1 MRKEN
6 CDNFQDL
13 FILLRFKSPVD
24 MYAVSPKE
32 DCPHH
37 SHLNY
42 QECFNRLDF
51 DKITAPCLTCGD
63 ASENW
68 LCLEC
73 DHVFC
78 SRYVKGHMSE
88 HNAET
93 NHSIALSFSDG
104 SFWCYSCDSY
114 VNSSELRRIGIKLG
128 RIKFPDTHTVVD
140 VDRALFGGGDSSSSS
155 NALPAVK
162 EDDEDE
168 EETAEGEANPNENV
182 KESAAD
188 AAAANDDSE
197 SSSDEEDFV
206 PTKVPNFTRE
216 HLIDG
221 IKNNTF
227 QRVVFLTGAGI
238 SVAAGIPDFRTP
250 GTGLYAKVKQLG
262 LPYPEAIFSL
272 DYLRDRPE
280 AFFKMA
286 NGFLT
291 YKAKPVKAHYFI
303 RKFQDEGKLFYN
315 FTQNIDG
322 LELEAGVS
330 LDRLVQAHG
339 HMRTAHC
346 IDCSA
351 GRPMED
357 FYASVSREE
366 VLYCNECNGIVK
378 PDIVFFGE
386 QLPFKF
392 SATFGEVRKADLV
405 IVMGTSL
412 KVFPFAGL
420 MSVVDDETPVVLL
433 NRENPGIDREK
444 FLFIQGNIED
454 SVEGLVRDFEWE
466 LLSGSECSSA

>member
-1 MRKEN
+1 
-6 CDNFQDL
+6 
-13 FILLRFKSPVD
+13 
-24 MYAVSPKE
+24 
-32 DCPHH
+32 
-37 SHLNY
+37 
-42 QECFNRLDF
+42 
-51 DKITAPCLTCGD
+51 
-63 ASENW
+63 
-68 LCLEC
+68 
-73 DHVFC
+73 
-78 SRYVKGHMSE
+78 MSS

-93 NHSIALSFSDG
+93 SHSIALSFTDG
-104 SFWCYSCDSY
+104 SFWCYACDSY

-128 RIKFPDTHTVVD
+128 RIKYPDTQTVVD
-140 VDRALFGGGDSSSSS
+140 VGNALFGGASSSSS
-155 NALPAVK
+155 GLPAVK
-162 EDDEDE
+162 EEVE
-168 EETAEGEANPNENV
+168 EEEPEPEVQSSEEKDQKEAAPAATA
-182 KESAAD
+182 D
-188 AAAANDDSE
+188 DDSE
-197 SSSDEEDFV
+197 SSSDDEDFV
-206 PTKVPNFTRE
+206 PTKVPNFTRQD
-216 HLIDG
+216 LING

-291 YKAKPVKAHYFI
+291 YKARPVKAHYFI
-303 RKFQDEGKLFYN
+303 RKFADEGKLFYN

-330 LDRLVQAHG
+330 LDQLVQAHG

-351 GRPMED
+351 ARPMED
-357 FYASVSREE
+357 FYESVSREQ

-392 SATFGEVRKADLV
+392 AATFNEVRKADLV

-420 MSVVDDETPVVLL
+420 MSVVAEETPVVLL

-444 FLFIQGNIED
+444 FLFVQGDIED
-454 SVEGLVRDFEWE
+454 SVEQLAKDFDWE
-466 LLSGSECSSA
+466 LLSCSSSTTSDLSLIHI